1 MPPTATQ
8 AALKNKSQSKNT
20 MKPIANYLYAAVG
33 KSLFSL
39 LFLVLA
45 GCATGPN
52 ANPADPLEPFNR
64 GVAGFN
70 EGVDNALI
78 KPVATAYRNVTP
90 SPVRTGVNNFFNNL
104 EDMWSTANAIF
115 QLRPQAAV
123 ENTMR
128 VAVNTVF
135 GLGGLLD
142 IASEAGMERHQEDF
156 GKTLGRWGAGSGPYV
171 VLPFFGPSTLRDTI
185 AFPVD
190 NYGSVVGN
198 INDIPARNSLTV
210 LNLVDTR
217 SNFLRAGAL
226 VDEAAL
232 DKYSFVRDAHL
243 QRRAAGIYGYKRP
256 DDERQKD
263 TRPAGAAQ
271 FDKK

>member
-1 MPPTATQ
+1 MN
-8 AALKNKSQSKNT
+8 L
-20 MKPIANYLYAAVG
+20 IANYLYAAGG
-33 KSLFSL
+33 KALFSL
-39 LFLVLA
+39 IFLVLA

-70 EGVDNALI
+70 EGVDKALI

-104 EDMWSTANAIF
+104 EDMWSTVNAIF
-115 QLRPQAAV
+115 QLRPQAAA

-128 VAVNTVF
+128 VAVNTVL

-142 IASEAGMERHQEDF
+142 IATEARIERHREDF
-156 GKTLGRWGAGSGPYV
+156 GKTLGRWGAGSGPYI
-171 VLPFFGPSTLRDTI
+171 VLPLFGPSTLRDTI
-185 AFPVD
+185 AFPV
-190 NYGSVVGN
+190 NSYGSVVGN
-198 INDIPARNSLTV
+198 ISDVPVRNSLTV

-226 VDEAAL
+226 VDEVAL

-243 QRRAAGIYGYKRP
+243 QRRAASIYGYKP
-256 DDERQKD
+256 SDDEPQKD
-263 TRPAGAAQ
+263 TPPATATPP
-271 FDKK
+271 DKK

>member
-1 MPPTATQ
+1 
-8 AALKNKSQSKNT
+8 
-20 MKPIANYLYAAVG
+20 MKLIANYLYMASG
-33 KSLFSL
+33 KAFFSL
-39 LFLVLA
+39 ILLVLA

-64 GVAGFN
+64 GVASFN

-78 KPVATAYRNVTP
+78 KPVATVYRNVTP

-104 EDMWSTANAIF
+104 EDMWSTVNAAL
-115 QLRPQAAV
+115 QLRPQATA

-128 VAVNTVF
+128 VAVNTVLGF
-135 GLGGLLD
+135 GGLLD
-142 IASEAGMERHQEDF
+142 IASEARIERHQEDF

-190 NYGSVVGN
+190 SYGSVVGN
-198 INDIPARNSLTV
+198 INDVPARNSLTV

-226 VDEAAL
+226 VDDAAL
-232 DKYSFVRDAHL
+232 DKYSFIRDAHL
-243 QRRAAGIYGYKRP
+243 QRRAAGIYGYKEP
-256 DDERQKD
+256 AEAPQKD
-263 TRPAGAAQ
+263 APPASTGPA
-271 FDKK
+271 DKK

>member
-1 MPPTATQ
+1 
-8 AALKNKSQSKNT
+8 
-20 MKPIANYLYAAVG
+20 MKLIANYLYMAGG
-33 KSLFSL
+33 KAIFFSTL
-39 LFLVLA
+39 LVLA

-64 GVAGFN
+64 SVASFN
-70 EGVDNALI
+70 EGVDNALV

-104 EDMWSTANAIF
+104 EDMWSTVNAAL
-115 QLRPQAAV
+115 QLRPQATL

-128 VAVNTVF
+128 VAVNTVLGF
-135 GLGGLLD
+135 GGLLD
-142 IASEAGMERHQEDF
+142 IASEAGVERHQEDF
-156 GKTLGRWGAGSGPYV
+156 GKTLGRWGAGSGPYI
-171 VLPFFGPSTLRDTI
+171 VLPLLGPSTLRDTI

-190 NYGSVVGN
+190 SYGSLVGN

-217 SNFLRAGAL
+217 SNFLRAGSL

-232 DKYSFVRDAHL
+232 DKYSFVRDAYL
-243 QRRAAGIYGYKRP
+243 QRRAASIYGYQDP
-256 DDERQKD
+256 DERPQQDAPPK
-263 TRPAGAAQ
+263 GAAPPE
-271 FDKK
+271 KK